1 MKNFI
6 IIFFVMYRIFKWILF
21 FLKKKLSDSIIMGK
35 DGVLR
40 THVFIVK
47 LCPKWTFQIL
57 KIILYSLQLPIG

>member
-1 MKNFI
+1 MKIFI

-21 FLKKKLSDSIIMGK
+21 FYKINWVTQLSWEK

-47 LCPKWTFQIL
+47 LCQMDFSIVKNHFL
-57 KIILYSLQLPIG
+57 